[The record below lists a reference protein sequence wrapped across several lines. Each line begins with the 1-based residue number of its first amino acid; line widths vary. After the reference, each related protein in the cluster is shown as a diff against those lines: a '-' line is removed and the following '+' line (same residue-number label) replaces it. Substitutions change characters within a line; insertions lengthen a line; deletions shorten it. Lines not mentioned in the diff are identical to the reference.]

1 MMAMAA
7 PPPIIGSNIRYW
19 IRLRGK
25 GSASSGGDSNTS
37 SPRGRGGTGNRGGRR
52 NSVVPTSTAQIHRRA
67 PCVYYID
74 DSTYLDSLAIV
85 AWTDEGTIGMT
96 SMLSRVTVVAPRS
109 RIDVALPV
117 DVPLI
122 DLLPTL
128 LEAAGGAADESGRR
142 DGWSLSRMGG
152 AELDSSRT
160 AAQLSVRDGELLYLR
175 PRGDAVPLTVYD
187 DFVDALASGTRD
199 RLGRWTPQSTRVA
212 GQVAGLV
219 ALLAGAAA
227 LPLTGPPYAT
237 AGVTGLALAAAL
249 LIVAMVFARALGETR
264 TATAFALVA
273 TVYAGIGGLL
283 ILAGNRTINQLTVA
297 HVTVAA
303 TAAVVATAVASA
315 GVPVAAPIF
324 LGAGACAAAVF
335 VMLGISAGLNTSPA
349 AGAAVAVVL
358 AYATLPA
365 MPMLAYRLAGLPR
378 PSVPTER
385 EHLRQETEPVDAAR
399 VFELGRRA
407 EAFLSCMLGALAVIS
422 AGAAVVVASAG
433 VRGLA
438 LAAVLVLL
446 PILRSRWFWGRTQ
459 RVPLVIASGV
469 ALGAVGSAMF
479 LDAGKG
485 PRLLAV
491 LGLAVV
497 VAAASVGFG
506 IVGQRATSPPFNRF
520 LDIVETLVI
529 LAIAPL
535 AAWVTGILEWVR
547 AIRG

>member
-1 MMAMAA
+1 M
-7 PPPIIGSNIRYW
+7 
-19 IRLRGK
+19 
-25 GSASSGGDSNTS
+25 
-37 SPRGRGGTGNRGGRR
+37 
-52 NSVVPTSTAQIHRRA
+52 
-67 PCVYYID
+67 
-74 DSTYLDSLAIV
+74 
-85 AWTDEGTIGMT
+85 GMT
-96 SMLSRVTVVAPRS
+96 SMLSRVTIVAPRS
-109 RIDVALPV
+109 RVDVALPA

-122 DLLPTL
+122 DLLPAL
-128 LEAAGGAADESGRR
+128 LEAAGGAADEPGRR

-152 AELDSSRT
+152 TELDSSRT
-160 AAQLSVRDGELLYLR
+160 PAQLSVRDGELLYLR
-175 PRGDAVPLTVYD
+175 PRGDAVPLTVFD

-199 RLGRWTPQSTRVA
+199 RLGRWTPQTTRIT
-212 GQVAGLV
+212 GQVAGIV

-227 LPLTGPPYAT
+227 LPLTGPPYPAS
-237 AGVTGLALAAAL
+237 GVTGLAVAAAL
-249 LIVAMVFARALGETR
+249 LIVAMVFARAIGEAR
-264 TATAFALVA
+264 IGTAFALVA
-273 TVYAGIGGLL
+273 TAYAGIGGLL
-283 ILAGNRTINQLTVA
+283 ILAGERSLNQLTVA

-303 TAAVVATAVASA
+303 TAAVVATAIASA

-324 LGAGACAAAVF
+324 LGAGACAGAVF
-335 VMLGISAGLNTSPA
+335 VTLGISAGLDTSLA
-349 AGAAVAVVL
+349 AGAAVAVIL

-407 EAFLSCMLGALAVIS
+407 DAFLSSMLGALAIIS
-422 AGAAVVVASAG
+422 AGAAVVVASDG

-438 LAAVLVLL
+438 LAGALVLL
-446 PILRSRWFWGRTQ
+446 PVLRSRWFSGRTQ
-459 RVPLVIASGV
+459 RLPLVIAGGI
-469 ALGAVGSAMF
+469 ALAAIAVAMF
-479 LDAGKG
+479 LDAEKG

-506 IVGQRATSPPFNRF
+506 IVGQRQASPPFNRF

-529 LAIAPL
+529 LAVAPL
-535 AAWVTGILEWVR
+535 AAWVTGLLEWVR